1 MYKGFLLKS
10 LFRITRKC
18 DTGNLSDF
26 EDIFEP
32 KRQKDDKENQD
43 VQLHN
48 LAEFLYGFDDDEL
61 ENEIY
66 SSDIACVWKLYG
78 TVHI

>member
-1 MYKGFLLKS
+1 MEEVDAQFEIDNQHIENHKQDEGDWS
-10 LFRITRKC
+10 A
-18 DTGNLSDF
+18 F

-61 ENEIY
+61 ENFP
-66 SSDIACVWKLYG
+66 
-78 TVHI
+78 